1 MTASDECESCAIPMG
16 GRNDQQNTKK
26 AQKVGLDVD

>member
-1 MTASDECESCAIPMG
+1 MSDDECESCAILIG